1 MISDDLR
8 AQLARGCAR
17 LDVNLPAA
25 AENAL
30 LDFVTLLVKW
40 NAAYN
45 LTAIRVP
52 TDMVSKH
59 LLDSLSVLPFL
70 RGKRIVDVASGA
82 GLPGI
87 PLALSCPERHFVL
100 LDSNGKKT
108 RFVTHTVT
116 TLGLRNVEV
125 VQARAEDYRH
135 AELFA
140 TVISRAFAS
149 LFDFMRLA
157 GHLGAPDASFLAM
170 KGQPPADEVQALPAG
185 FRATVHP
192 LAVPGLEARRCVVE
206 IQKQVPGAEC

>member
-108 RFVTHTVT
+108 RFVPT
-116 TLGLRNVEV
+116 R
-125 VQARAEDYRH
+125 
-135 AELFA
+135 
-140 TVISRAFAS
+140 
-149 LFDFMRLA
+149 
-157 GHLGAPDASFLAM
+157 
-170 KGQPPADEVQALPAG
+170 
-185 FRATVHP
+185 
-192 LAVPGLEARRCVVE
+192 
-206 IQKQVPGAEC
+206 